1 MGSGSTGAIAGT
13 GMAAAALGVS
23 TAASNIAN
31 LQTPGYQPSRVEQTA
46 LPDGGVSGTVVKAGD
61 PLAEVRAD
69 RALLAGNGVD
79 LAQEIVTQMTAAR
92 TFEAN
97 LKSAQTS
104 FDLEGELIRAL
115 K

>member
-1 MGSGSTGAIAGT
+1 MPTGSSSAIAGT
-13 GMAAAALGVS
+13 GLATAALGVS
-23 TAASNIAN
+23 VAAGNIAN
-31 LQTPGYQPSRVEQTA
+31 ALTPAYAPSRVEQSE
-46 LPDGGVSGTVVKAGD
+46 LQDGGVSGQVVKARD

-104 FDLEGELIRAL
+104 FDLEGELIKAL